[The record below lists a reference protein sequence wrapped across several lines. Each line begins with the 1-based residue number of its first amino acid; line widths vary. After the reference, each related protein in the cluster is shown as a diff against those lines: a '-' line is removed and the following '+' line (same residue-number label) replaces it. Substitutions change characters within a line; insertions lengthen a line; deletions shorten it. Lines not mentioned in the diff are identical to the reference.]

1 MRKRIVVL
9 LASLIAAAGV
19 SLSVGTSVAS
29 AACDTNWWNLGCQ
42 FYSPAEGHTGTEFC
56 CSASESVYSTFDTTN
71 FLRIKYILTTAGGS
85 WLNSV
90 ATGNGS
96 TFTFTAQNPGSDKV
110 GCYNHNSGTLWVNC
124 RHYNP

>member
-1 MRKRIVVL
+1 MRRRIVVL
-9 LASLIAAAGV
+9 LASLVAAAGV
-19 SLSVGTSVAS
+19 SLSVGTGIAS
-29 AACDTNWWNLGCQ
+29 ACDTNWWNLGCQ

-56 CSASESVYSTFDTTN
+56 CSASECVYSTFDTTN

-90 ATGNGS
+90 ATGYAT
-96 TFTFTAQNPGSDKV
+96 TFCFTAQNPGSDKV

>member
-19 SLSVGTSVAS
+19 SLSVGTSVAF
-29 AACDTNWWNLGCQ
+29 ACDTNFWNLGCQ

-96 TFTFTAQNPGSDKV
+96 TFTFTAQHPGSDKV